1 MLTVT
6 SSYKM
11 FILYLQIVE
20 GAAYVN
26 KGCHSEVDSYSAF
39 WDNNKLSQTDLV
51 RILAKHK
58 VTDVYVCGVAY
69 DVCVGWYSSHIY
81 FPHITASSIQYYIK
95 LLLC

>member
-1 MLTVT
+1 M
-6 SSYKM
+6 
-11 FILYLQIVE
+11 
-20 GAAYVN
+20 N

-69 DVCVGWYSSHIY
+69 DVCVGWYSSLIY
-81 FPHITASSIQYYIK
+81 FPHICVPTGFSSILNYFFVSPY
-95 LLLC
+95 